1 MNRKPVSDRPFLAI
15 LILILFGGLFMV
27 FGASAKESLETYGSP
42 YTMFI
47 RQLIAVGIGLGLM
60 MVASRVDYR
69 LYRSPYFVVPVM
81 ILTTGLLV
89 AVLFGPE
96 INHVN
101 RWIVVAGTRF
111 QPSEGAKLA
120 VIILTASVLANR
132 GGKITSID
140 RNLVIYLMTVGAVF
154 ALILR
159 EPDFGTASSI
169 LLTATA
175 LLFIAGLPIRVFAIG
190 SVTVLI
196 PGFYFFV
203 YKSSYR
209 WERIIS
215 FLDPDADPLGA
226 GYQLIQSK
234 IAVGSG
240 GLFGVGLNQSVQKR
254 SFLPEPH
261 TDFIYAV
268 IGEETGLIGSVLVVV
283 LFAAL
288 IFWAFR
294 MAFNAHTIF
303 GMYVGVGITIMIAF
317 QALFN
322 MSVVIGITP
331 TKGIPLPFVSVGGTS
346 ILAMLLSAGIL
357 LNISR
362 QAHQAQGRLF
372 LNGEDSEEPGE
383 EPLEAH
389 ND

>member
-1 MNRKPVSDRPFLAI
+1 MNRHPVSDKPFLAI
-15 LILILFGGLFMV
+15 LLLILFGGLFMV

-47 RQLIAVGIGLGLM
+47 RQLIAVVIGLGLM
-60 MVASRVDYR
+60 MAASRVDYR
-69 LYRSPYFVVPVM
+69 LYRSPYFVFPVM
-81 ILTTGLLV
+81 ILTTCLLV

-96 INHVN
+96 FNNVN
-101 RWIVVAGTRF
+101 RWIVVGGTRF

-140 RNLVIYLMTVGAVF
+140 RNLVIYLLTVGLVF
-154 ALILR
+154 ALILK

-175 LLFIAGLPIRVFAIG
+175 LLFIAGLPIKLFAIG
-190 SVTVLI
+190 FVAALI
-196 PGFYFFV
+196 PFLYFFV
-203 YKSSYR
+203 YRVSYR
-209 WERIIS
+209 WERIVS
-215 FLDPDADPLGA
+215 FLDPDADPLGS

-240 GLFGVGLNQSVQKR
+240 GVFGVGLNQSVQKR

-261 TDFIYAV
+261 TDFIFAV
-268 IGEETGLIGSVLVVV
+268 IGEETGLIGSVLVVL

-288 IFWAFR
+288 VFWAFR

-303 GMYVGVGITIMIAF
+303 GMYLGVGITIMIAF
-317 QALFN
+317 QAFFN

-362 QAHQAQGRLF
+362 QAHKAQGDLI
-372 LNGEDSEEPGE
+372 LNGGDSEGRTAEPMG
-383 EPLEAH
+383 AQH
-389 ND
+389 G